1 MPPSWHPVPAC
12 APRLRCRRAVLLCS
26 NDGAASI
33 PKFGPEIKHRCTQK
47 VVFGEILASIP
58 KSGLEIKNRCTQEG
72 LNRENRASILKS
84 SPEIKNRCTQEGVP
98 AGFTRACRVS
108 VVRTRLEPQTPPP
121 SPIVF
126 SKLTL
131 LLRPNCNYPSS
142 IFWTLKSKLTLRL
155 RRNTSVRIFFG
166 KNTSGLHID
175 RFMQRYLRFLIALK
189 IL

>member
-1 MPPSWHPVPAC
+1 MQRLPSLPHEIRNHCSRGVVAF
-12 APRLRCRRAVLLCS
+12 CRRNHSLSPQRKLESDADLV
-26 NDGAASI
+26 AATI
-33 PKFGPEIKHRCTQK
+33 TVGGPFFTAAARTLHWFISL
-47 VVFGEILASIP
+47 GL
-58 KSGLEIKNRCTQEG
+58 KSGIDARRRGFPRVL
-72 LNRENRASILKS
+72 
-84 SPEIKNRCTQEGVP
+84 PELAESLWCGRGSNPRH
-98 AGFTRACRVS
+98 
-108 VVRTRLEPQTPPP
+108 PPP

-131 LLRPNCNYPSS
+131 FLRPNCNYPSS